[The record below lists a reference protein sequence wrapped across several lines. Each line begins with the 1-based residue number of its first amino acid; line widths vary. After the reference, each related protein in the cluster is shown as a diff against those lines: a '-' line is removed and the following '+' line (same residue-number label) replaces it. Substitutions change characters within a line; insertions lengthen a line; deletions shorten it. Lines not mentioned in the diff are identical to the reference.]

1 MPPSVR
7 PILVVFMMSAALP
20 AYAEKAADPAWLSE
34 CEAQGTNTI
43 ECLSTHLET
52 LEADQ
57 ENDLVVLHTSLDVE
71 GPEGTDFAIAR
82 ELLDTAQAD
91 WENFVESDCRML
103 DVVMGDFGGMG
114 GEPLYCLIEHYETRN
129 AQIERWI
136 ARVE

>member
-1 MPPSVR
+1 MHNAVR
-7 PILVVFMMSAALP
+7 AFLALARLPVSLSLAAQ
-20 AYAEKAADPAWLSE
+20 ASDDPAWLSE
-34 CEAQGTNTI
+34 CQARGTDTI

-57 ENDLVVLHTSLDVE
+57 ENDLIVLHTSLDVE
-71 GPEGTDFAIAR
+71 GPDGTDFAAAR

-91 WENFVESDCRML
+91 WENFVHSDCRML

-129 AQIERWI
+129 AQIARWI